1 MTARLAM
8 LADSV
13 GSVRRE
19 SRVWVKKLIGEGH
32 ATVRRNR
39 RAVEEELMVEPLR
52 GACVCAEKGPAAMKR
67 VTCLLGVIIAAY
79 LMTTPAVA
87 DAAQG
92 GRALDAPAAVKARIA
107 EGYGKLPFTSRP
119 GARGTPRAGFHGF
132 FTIRPTVLSTRDAYN
147 VT

>member
-52 GACVCAEKGPAAMKR
+52 GACACAEKGEAAMKR
-67 VTCLLGVIIAAY
+67 ATCLLGVIIAAY

-87 DAAQG
+87 GATQG
-92 GRALDAPAAVKARIA
+92 GPAVDAPAAVKAPSA
-107 EGYGKLPFTSRP
+107 EGDGKLPLSLQANP
-119 GARGTPRAGFHGF
+119 GHT
-132 FTIRPTVLSTRDAYN
+132 
-147 VT
+147 

>member
-52 GACVCAEKGPAAMKR
+52 GACACAEKGEAAMKR

-87 DAAQG
+87 GGAPGGPGVGAPPPGQGPDAG
-92 GRALDAPAAVKARIA
+92 GD
-107 EGYGKLPFTSRP
+107 
-119 GARGTPRAGFHGF
+119 
-132 FTIRPTVLSTRDAYN
+132 
-147 VT
+147 